1 MSDKK
6 GLIDCYLECVK
17 DDSKKVEQFLR
28 LLVEYTKEVN
38 ETVSKRIRAEVLAAC
53 ANKAE
58 TTIYYREV
66 DVLEWDAARLQQQIA
81 NDIRQLQPA
90 ASALEELLREE
101 REKGYSEALEATQRT
116 IAASGLDDDGVNHIL
131 SRIRSLRLEKARAS
145 EEKKKP

>member
-53 ANKAE
+53 IKLLDATPTAE
-58 TTIYYREV
+58 SGLDKSEIREA
-66 DVLEWDAARLQQQIA
+66 LLK
-81 NDIRQLQPA
+81 LHPA
-90 ASALEELLREE
+90 ASDLEELLREAELKGLE
-101 REKGYSEALEATQRT
+101 RFHPDHCY
-116 IAASGLDDDGVNHIL
+116 AAKKDDRVRFSWPCCGIGK
-131 SRIRSLRLEKARAS
+131 RIVELEKAHAI
-145 EEKKKP
+145 EKGGSGG